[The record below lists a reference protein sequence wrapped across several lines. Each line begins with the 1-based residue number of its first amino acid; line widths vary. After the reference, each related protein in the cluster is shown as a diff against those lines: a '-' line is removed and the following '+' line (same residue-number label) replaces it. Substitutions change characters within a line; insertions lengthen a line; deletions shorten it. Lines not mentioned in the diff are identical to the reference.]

1 MNILE
6 EYQGQKQQR
15 IEKKK
20 TSSQLKYTVNIN
32 SIDMYLYVL

>member
-6 EYQGQKQQR
+6 EYQGQNQQA
-15 IEKKK
+15 IEKK